1 MNTHRTIKATDI
13 RVGDT
18 IQWTTLVCGISA
30 KWKMTVSRIAAG
42 TVGNIEFFKVYN
54 QQGGIRH
61 FDADDEF
68 YLVDRPAPKLPT
80 KPGSLVYVEEFE
92 GEEIEPPFL
101 AFLDVNGYWNGE
113 RRFPGG
119 RGCALQPEITKWSP
133 ATVTKAT
140 P

>member
-68 YLVDRPAPKLPT
+68 YLVDRPAPKLPPNPEASCT
-80 KPGSLVYVEEFE
+80 SKNSRARRLNRHSSHSL
-92 GEEIEPPFL
+92 
-101 AFLDVNGYWNGE
+101 
-113 RRFPGG
+113 
-119 RGCALQPEITKWSP
+119 T
-133 ATVTKAT
+133 
-140 P
+140 